1 MIPTRTESFVPLTS
15 NPPRPAGERGA
26 FQATVITQAG
36 VTQKLPAIAVP
47 AAVPQAAAAAPQPK
61 GTCEPK
67 VSVQRDGTRVT
78 GIQVLCSCG
87 EVIDLT
93 CVYDAVAPQA
103 AAAPAAAPKP
113 ATTPQAKPEVAP
125 AKGKPGKICKDSRK
139 DLPASA
145 AKKPKV
151 PEKGRGTS
159 AAKRRSA

>member
-1 MIPTRTESFVPLTS
+1 MTLTQTESFVPLTS
-15 NPPRPAGERGA
+15 TLPRPAGDRMG
-26 FQATVITQAG
+26 FQTTVIAQAG
-36 VTQKLPAIAVP
+36 ATQKLPAFAAP
-47 AAVPQAAAAAPQPK
+47 AAASQFAAAVPQPKAA
-61 GTCEPK
+61 CEPK

-93 CVYDAVAPQA
+93 CVYDAAAPQA
-103 AAAPAAAPKP
+103 AAAPATAPEP
-113 ATTPQAKPEVAP
+113 ATTPHPEPEVVP
-125 AKGKPGKICKDSRK
+125 AKGKPGKICKGSGK

-159 AAKRRSA
+159 AAKRRA